1 MDANGTRFHLLLGRD
16 DWARC
21 SADSTELREWWD
33 TSSPPRAD
41 TCGLAFNDERAE
53 LTLRSRLFKFIAAPK
68 DTRPHLSNRRG
79 AGRDRY
85 GNWYWIDETGVKIRV
100 RSSGSRMVSDFWS
113 PAIGSCCGKQMRLG
127 EFQPRDP
134 APLVS
139 PLPLSGLA
147 ITEDHFLVAGVLEP
161 AGLLLFDLHAGGEPR
176 QLLWPPEVDFRPF
189 DIVARP
195 GGGVW
200 ILDAFNRC
208 YWGLDCHFNL
218 IHSGQPDEEL
228 GPVEVEDFQPVEVST
243 PPQSE
248 RRTFPSSMALNI
260 SSPLEAINPIAI
272 EALPDGTVLILDHD
286 PDPETRFSRIYR
298 YDLDKRI
305 GEISTEAMV
314 AEIEAE
320 QASQFRLV
328 GYDIAFVPEHV
339 GEQGREVSDRLYVAA
354 DDGNQTYAFSLC
366 QTDGQL
372 ECQPIGEYLPMRLF
386 GGKGLV
392 AAGSDAYY
400 DFSENWIPL
409 LAQSR
414 PRYVDEATF
423 TTPPFD
429 GVEPDC
435 VWHRLLIDA
444 RIPPETNVEIW
455 SRAANELIDLEL
467 ESWQT
472 EPRLHLRGDGSELPF
487 MPRPRASQGS
497 GQSETA
503 GRDGTWELL
512 FQRARGR
519 FLQLRLRLS
528 GNERTTPH
536 LRAVRAYF
544 PRFSYLNHYLPA
556 IYRDDEQSA
565 SFLDRFLANFEG
577 LYTSLED
584 KIAAVQVLFD
594 VRSAPAETLAWLAQW
609 FGIVFDPAWDEATQ
623 RTLIR
628 HAMEVFQ
635 YRGTIH
641 GLKTALHLALDSCVD
656 EKIFALPSAS
666 ANRRDS
672 IRIVEKYLTRRMP
685 GIVFGDATELTG
697 PRRVSLTSRWRPS
710 QGGSNLHERYSAF
723 RKTQSDQPQPAN
735 TFSPNAPTD
744 PKELASWEGFSRATF
759 GFVPSFGPAVELR
772 QWQTFLRSRYAD
784 INALNEAHQTSHDD
798 WDRVLLPRDWPAD
811 ERARQDWQEFLAG
824 SQTSRA
830 NLVRVWW
837 QEFLARRYGRIRALN
852 QAYHTSW
859 PAFESVALFDVLPP
873 DGVPLEDW
881 YQFESVAMQMQRT
894 AHRFTVLLPVPLS
907 LAFSLEDRQ
916 LRLDLAR
923 RIIELEKP
931 AHTVF
936 EVKFYWEMFRVG
948 EARLQLDT
956 LIDQG
961 SRAPQLVPNL
971 ILGRGFVGAGYLAP
985 PGSEGAN
992 DRYILGRDPLVR
1004 NPGKEEDHELFL
1016 I

>member
-1 MDANGTRFHLLLGRD
+1 VDANGTRFHLVLGRD

-21 SADSTELREWWD
+21 SVAGRELGELWK
-33 TSSPPRAD
+33 TTSPPD
-41 TCGLAFNDERAE
+41 VETTSVAFNDERAE
-53 LTLRSRLFKFIAAPK
+53 LTLRPRLFKFVAAPK
-68 DTRPHLSNRRG
+68 DTRPDLSNRRG
-79 AGRDRY
+79 AARDRY
-85 GNWYWIDETGVKIRV
+85 GNWYWIDETGLKIRV
-100 RSSGSRMVSDFWS
+100 RSSGTRTVSDFWS

-127 EFQPRDP
+127 EFQRRDP

-139 PLPLSGLA
+139 PLQLSGLA
-147 ITEDHFLVAGVLEP
+147 ITEDHYLVTGVLEP

-176 QLLWPPEVDFRPF
+176 QLLWPPEIDFKPF
-189 DIVARP
+189 DIAARP

-200 ILDAFNRC
+200 ILDSSNRC
-208 YWGLDCHFNL
+208 YWGLDCRFNL
-218 IHSGQPDEEL
+218 IQAGQPDL
-228 GPVEVEDFQPVEVST
+228 DTGPTQVEDFHSLEAGN
-243 PPQSE
+243 PPPTV
-248 RRTFPSSMALNI
+248 RRSFPRSMALEL
-260 SSPLEAINPIAI
+260 SSPPAGIPIAI

-286 PDPETRFSRIYR
+286 PDPQTRFSKIYR

-305 GEISTEAMV
+305 GEVSTEVMLPL
-314 AEIEAE
+314 IETE

-328 GYDIAFVPEHV
+328 GYDMAFVPEHV
-339 GEQGREVSDRLYVAA
+339 DEQGRELSDRLYVAA

-366 QTDGQL
+366 QTGGQL
-372 ECQPIGEYLPMRLF
+372 TWQPISEYLPMRLF

-392 AAGSDAYY
+392 AAGTEAYY

-414 PRYVDEATF
+414 PRYLEEATF
-423 TTPPFD
+423 NTWPFD

-444 RIPPETNVEIW
+444 CIPPETNVEIW

-467 ESWQT
+467 EAWQT
-472 EPRLHLRGDGSELPF
+472 EPSLHLRGDGSELPF
-487 MPRPRASQGS
+487 MPRWRPGNGS
-497 GQSETA
+497 GQSGTA
-503 GRDGTWELL
+503 DRAGTWELL

-519 FLQLRLRLS
+519 FLQLQIRLS

-536 LRAVRAYF
+536 LWAVRAYF

-556 IYRDDEQSA
+556 VYRDDEQSA

-594 VRSAPAETLAWLAQW
+594 VRSAPAETLGWLAQW

-623 RTLIR
+623 RLLIR
-628 HAMEVFQ
+628 HAMEFFQ
-635 YRGTIH
+635 FRGTIH
-641 GLKTALHLALDSCVD
+641 GLKMALHLALDSCVD
-656 EKIFALPSAS
+656 ENIFALPKACAS
-666 ANRRDS
+666 RRDS

-685 GIVFGDATELTG
+685 GIVFGDATEAAG
-697 PRRVSLTSRWRPS
+697 PRLVSLTSRWQPS
-710 QGGSNLHERYSAF
+710 QGGTNLHERYSAF
-723 RKTQSDQPQPAN
+723 SNTQSDQPPPAI
-735 TFSPNAPTD
+735 TFPLISPPD
-744 PKELASWEGFSRATF
+744 PVKAARWEEFARATP
-759 GFVPSFGPAVELR
+759 GFVPSSGPAVEVR
-772 QWQTFLRSRYAD
+772 QWQAFLRSRYAD
-784 INALNEAHQTSHDD
+784 INALNEAHQTNHND
-798 WDRVLLPRDWPAD
+798 WEQVLLPRDWPVG
-811 ERARQDWQEFLAG
+811 EKARKDWREFLAG

-830 NLVRVWW
+830 NLVRVLW

-852 QAYHTSW
+852 QAYQTSW
-859 PAFESVALFDVLPP
+859 PAFESVPLFDALPP
-873 DGVPLEDW
+873 DGVRLEDW
-881 YQFESVAMQMQRT
+881 YQFESVAMQMWRT
-894 AHRFTVLLPVPLS
+894 AHRFTVLLPVPMLR
-907 LAFSLEDRQ
+907 AFSLEDRR

-961 SRAPQLVPNL
+961 SRAPQLSPNL
-971 ILGRGFVGAGYLAP
+971 ILGQGFVGESYLAP
-985 PGSEGAN
+985 PVSEAAN
-992 DRYILGRDPLVR
+992 DRYILGRDLLAR
-1004 NPGKEEDHELFL
+1004 NPRKERRP
-1016 I
+1016 